1 MLCRHLVEKY
11 LVEQRD
17 AAVPQ
22 DTIDTPN
29 AHGPDGEVVVEAI
42 QGSMSLENIK
52 LAELTISMLDEAM
65 IATAVRA
72 EAAALAAA
80 APVPT
85 ADTVTVMPT
94 LSYAAATSIAPA
106 PSASYVA
113 GRVGTRPQAFTGA
126 RVQRNASLAPRRVA
140 STGSQLPP
148 VIVSMDGGRAVVQNQ
163 AEVAQAR
170 AAALNPVQSDGA
182 A

>member
-11 LVEQRD
+11 LVEQRE
-17 AAVPQ
+17 ASATQ
-22 DTIDTPN
+22 DTVNTSSAPGSDV
-29 AHGPDGEVVVEAI
+29 EVEVEAS
-42 QGSMSLENIK
+42 QGSVRVENVK
-52 LAELTISMLDEAM
+52 LAELTISMLDEAL

-94 LSYAAATSIAPA
+94 QAYAAASSIAPA

-113 GRVGTRPQAFTGA
+113 GRVGRPPQAFTGA
-126 RVQRNASLAPRRVA
+126 RVQRNAALAPRRVA
-140 STGSQLPP
+140 SEGSQLPP
-148 VIVSMDGGRAVVQNQ
+148 VIVKMDGKRAVVVNQ
-163 AEVAQAR
+163 AEVAEAR
-170 AAALNPVQSDGA
+170 AAALNPVQSEGA